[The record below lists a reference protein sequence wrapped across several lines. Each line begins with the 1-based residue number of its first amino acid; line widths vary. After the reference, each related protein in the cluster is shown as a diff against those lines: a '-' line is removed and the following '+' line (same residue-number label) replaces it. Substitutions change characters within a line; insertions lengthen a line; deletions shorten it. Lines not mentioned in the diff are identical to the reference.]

1 VNARVSGESQSF
13 LAGNFSDRTFGSEA
27 AVPTWFNLG
36 KTFQIKFVE
45 STRGIILR
53 ELGESINLNAVRSN
67 QLGATG
73 STSGLIENK
82 FAAPA
87 IQLGESAVQFNPT
100 AIFHNPTA
108 NSSGLSAGSNG
119 TSGDRLD
126 LTADSFAPSASFH
139 DPSSGFS
146 GLSCCSII
154 YTSGSFGA
162 SAERL
167 GVSVG
172 SFGLSETSYL
182 LHFRLFLNIPPLS
195 TVLILEPR

>member
-1 VNARVSGESQSF
+1 
-13 LAGNFSDRTFGSEA
+13 
-27 AVPTWFNLG
+27 LG

-53 ELGESINLNAVRSN
+53 ELGGSINLNAVRSN

-87 IQLGESAVQFNPT
+87 IQRGESAVQFNPT
-100 AIFHNPTA
+100 ASVHDPTA
-108 NSSGLSAGSNG
+108 KSSGLSAGSNG
-119 TSGDRLD
+119 TSGDRLG

-139 DPSSGFS
+139 DPSAEAF

-154 YTSGSFGA
+154 ATS
-162 SAERL
+162 E
-167 GVSVG
+167 
-172 SFGLSETSYL
+172 SFGLSAGAFGLSAESSSVAETSYFQG
-182 LHFRLFLNIPPLS
+182 FRLFLNILPFS
-195 TVLILEPR
+195 TT